1 MKTTRRIACGA
12 AALFVLAA
20 PVAAQPTSNGNGVAA
35 GGVAILSGG
44 VGDASVAEMKQAAK
58 DYNVR
63 LVFSNR
69 RGEYVA
75 DVPYTITDARRREVA
90 AGTSDGPL
98 LYLRLPPG
106 RYEVSA
112 RIGTTAVKKR
122 IQALSKGSGP
132 EISLVGDE
140 S

>member
-1 MKTTRRIACGA
+1 MKTERIA
-12 AALFVLAA
+12 L
-20 PVAAQPTSNGNGVAA
+20 GVAA
-35 GGVAILSGG
+35 LLALTPPLAGAQAPAGATADVAILSGG
-44 VGDASVAEMKQAAK
+44 IGETSATEMKQAAK
-58 DYNVR
+58 NYNVH

-75 DVPYTITDARRREVA
+75 DVPYTVVDARRREVA
-90 AGTSDGPL
+90 AGTSEGPL

-112 RIGTTAVKKR
+112 RIGSTALTKR
-122 IQALSKGSGP
+122 IHAASGGRAAD
-132 EISLVGDE
+132 IHLIGDE

>member
-12 AALFVLAA
+12 AALLALTVPAAAQQASGGNGAA
-20 PVAAQPTSNGNGVAA
+20 P
-35 GGVAILSGG
+35 GGIPILSGG
-44 VGDASVAEMKQAAK
+44 VGDASVAEMKEAARN
-58 DYNVR
+58 YNVR

-90 AGTSDGPL
+90 SGTSEGPL

-106 RYEVSA
+106 HYEVSA

-122 IQALSKGSGP
+122 VQALAKSRGP
-132 EISLVGDE
+132 DVNLIGDE